1 MAEMEREPSSP
12 SLTMLHTFLE
22 GSEPGTGRSHLS
34 GSQFCHL
41 ETDRKEVFSSSH
53 VVLHRGASGDPWE
66 RSRALGPTSASLRA
80 ALLFIG
86 LP

>member
-1 MAEMEREPSSP
+1 MPKATSLLTAGMEGEPSSS
-12 SLTMLHTFLE
+12 SLAMLHTFLE

-53 VVLHRGASGDPWE
+53 VVLHRGALGD
-66 RSRALGPTSASLRA
+66 PTSASLRA